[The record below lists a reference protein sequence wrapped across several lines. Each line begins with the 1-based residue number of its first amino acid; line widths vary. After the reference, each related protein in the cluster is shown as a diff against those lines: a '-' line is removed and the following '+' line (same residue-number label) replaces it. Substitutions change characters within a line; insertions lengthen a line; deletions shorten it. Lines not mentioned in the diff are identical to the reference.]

1 MKVLLALIALLFIAT
16 FTTSAMGS
24 KKANVVTIPNN
35 MISTVVYDIN
45 GDDPDDEIEK
55 EISPSD
61 LPQSIKDDIMVR
73 YPGAEL
79 LEADEIT
86 KEDGNITYDVEIKN
100 NGVITEV
107 MYDAAGNFL
116 GIESDDGDSNEKD
129 DDWYSKVN

>member
-1 MKVLLALIALLFIAT
+1 MKVLLALIALLFITT

-24 KKANVVTIPNN
+24 NKANVVTIPNK

-55 EISPSD
+55 EISPSE
-61 LPQSIKDDIMVR
+61 LPQSIQNDIIVR
-73 YPGAEL
+73 YPGAEF

-86 KEDGNITYDVEIKN
+86 KEDGNITYDVEIKSN
-100 NGVITEV
+100 CVITEL

-116 GIESDDGDSNEKD
+116 GVESDDGDSNEKED
-129 DDWYSKVN
+129 D